1 MALHK
6 ERNLKRKQA
15 LVPSK
20 VHEVVR
26 SVAKLSSSYWTGASR
41 RSAWLL
47 SIAAAVFAFAE
58 IGALLALNQWNKTFY
73 DALEQKSWD
82 QLAHAALL
90 FLALAAAATLV
101 AVFALAARL
110 HLQISWREH
119 LTTRAIGA
127 WLRDR
132 AFYRL
137 TIMRGTGFAPEHRV
151 AEDIRLTVEPI
162 VDLTVGFV
170 SAVITLIAFV
180 GVLWRVGGS
189 MTVGGLVVP
198 GFMVF
203 AAIAYALLVSTMM
216 IAIGRQYAQNVRDR
230 SEAEAQFRYELTRVR
245 ENAESVALIRG
256 EPGEVRSLGQALD
269 SVVHRWR
276 RFAMRWS
283 QMTFVISA
291 SSLAAPVVPVLLMA
305 PKYLSGEA
313 TLGTVMQ
320 AAAAFGLVQ
329 SSLGWVT
336 SNFARLSEWY
346 AAASRVEELFSYIAM
361 ATSEANGTR
370 EIEIANGPDENLRLI
385 DVSLQLYSGRQI
397 IAESDLVVRP
407 GEMVLVN
414 GESGT
419 GKSTLVRAI
428 AGLWPWGAGKI
439 LLPANARLQFV
450 PQSPYLPLGTL
461 RAAVAYPR
469 AASEVPTADIVR
481 ALELCAL
488 SHLLPRL
495 DESAP
500 WDSILSGGEQQRV
513 SFARLIVTRPT
524 LVILDEATSAL
535 DEPNQARMMELF
547 RTELFST
554 TVISVAHRPSLE
566 AYHSRRI
573 TLIKEKSGAQMLDRS
588 MRSTVWDR
596 MRHALSGLGE
606 TR

>member
-1 MALHK
+1 M
-6 ERNLKRKQA
+6 
-15 LVPSK
+15 PSK
-20 VHEVVR
+20 VREVVR
-26 SVAKLSSSYWTGASR
+26 SVAKLSSTYWTGPNR

-73 DALEQKSWD
+73 DALEQKSWE
-82 QLAHAALL
+82 QLGQAALL
-90 FLALAAAATLV
+90 FLALAVAATFA
-101 AVFALAARL
+101 AVLALAARL
-110 HLQISWREH
+110 FLQISWREH
-119 LTTRAIGA
+119 LTKRAIGA

-137 TIMRGTGFAPEHRV
+137 TIMQGTGFAPEHRV

-170 SAVITLIAFV
+170 SSVITLIAFV
-180 GVLWRVGGS
+180 GVLWSVGGA
-189 MTVGGLVVP
+189 MAFGGIVVP

-203 AAIAYALLVSTMM
+203 AAIAYATLVSLLM
-216 IAIGRQYAQNVRDR
+216 ITIGQRYAQNVRDR

-256 EPGEVRSLGQALD
+256 EVGEVRSLGQALD
-269 SVVHRWR
+269 SVVDRWR

-291 SSLAAPVVPVLLMA
+291 SSLSAPVVPVLLMA
-305 PKYLSGEA
+305 PKYLAGEA

-361 ATSEANGTR
+361 ATSETDGTR
-370 EIEIANGPDENLRLI
+370 EIEISNGPDENLRLI
-385 DVSLQLYSGRQI
+385 DVSLELYTGRQI
-397 IAESDLVVRP
+397 IAESDLLVRP

-439 LLPANARLQFV
+439 LLPANAKLQFV
-450 PQSPYLPLGTL
+450 PQRPYLPLGTL

-469 AASEVPTADIVR
+469 AASEVPTADIAH
-481 ALELCAL
+481 ALDLCAL

-495 DESAP
+495 DENAP
-500 WDSILSGGEQQRV
+500 WDRILSGGEQQRI

-535 DEPNQARMMELF
+535 DEANQARMMELF

-573 TLIKEKSGAQMLDRS
+573 TLVKEKAGAQMVDRR

-596 MRHALSGLGE
+596 MRRALAGLGE
-606 TR
+606 KG